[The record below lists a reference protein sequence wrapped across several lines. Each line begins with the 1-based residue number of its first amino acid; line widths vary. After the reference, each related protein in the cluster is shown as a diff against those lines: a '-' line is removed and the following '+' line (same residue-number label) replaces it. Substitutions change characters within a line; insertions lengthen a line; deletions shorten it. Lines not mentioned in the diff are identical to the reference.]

1 MNTLKTRIADTL
13 RRRIQDLLRAG
24 ALAPGDRLPSSRVL
38 ASEFNVDPRVAQSA
52 YRILA
57 AENVVELRPRSGIFV
72 RQPRVELDH
81 AGASVRWLTDVFAT
95 AIGRDIPAPQLLD
108 LIRRALASRSITVVT
123 VATTVDQNEG
133 MCRELREDYG
143 LTALC
148 VGAATL
154 ASGPPFPPALQEAD
168 LIVTT
173 ELHVPRVA
181 EVAAQLGI
189 PVIVG
194 SVRRDVV
201 NPVFR
206 KLLQQAAFVVVAD
219 PDFVPIAKRY
229 FSSVPGA
236 HNISYLVVGQ
246 DALDVI
252 PRMAPVYVTV
262 AARAL
267 LGGRRIPGRTVPNSR
282 IFSAESAREI
292 LSFVVRLQ
300 LEAALNDAQRQV
312 GSAESPRDR
321 VAAGTKSRCASE
333 ALRRATPG

>member
-1 MNTLKTRIADTL
+1 MKTLKTLKTQIADTL
-13 RRRIQDLLRAG
+13 RRRIEDLLHAG

-38 ASEFNVDPRVAQSA
+38 AAEFDVDPRVAQSA

-57 AENVVELRPRSGIFV
+57 AENIVELRPRSGIFV

-81 AGASVRWLTDVFAT
+81 TGASVRWLTEIFAT
-95 AIGRDIPAPQLLD
+95 AIARDIPAPQLLD
-108 LIRRALASRSITVVT
+108 LLRRALCSRTITVAT

-133 MCRELREDYG
+133 MCRELREDYA
-143 LTALC
+143 LTAFC
-148 VGAATL
+148 ITAATL
-154 ASGPPFPPALQEAD
+154 AAGAPFPRALQQAD

-194 SVRRDVV
+194 SVRRDVL

-206 KLLQQAAFVVVAD
+206 KLLQQPAFVVVAD
-219 PDFVPIAKRY
+219 PDFVPVARRY

-236 HNISYLVVGQ
+236 HNIAYLVVGRDSV
-246 DALDVI
+246 DAI
-252 PRMAPVYVTV
+252 PRLAPVYVTA
-262 AARAL
+262 AARSL
-267 LGGRRIPGRTVPNSR
+267 LGNRKVPGRIVPNSR

-300 LEAALNDAQRQV
+300 LEAALHDAQRPA
-312 GSAESPRDR
+312 SARERIR
-321 VAAGTKSRCASE
+321 ARAFTHTKAALPA
-333 ALRRATPG
+333 